1 MLEQIRV
8 KQLEDKAL
16 VLSEVNVL
24 DHSYDVVFVGGV
36 LVHEELEQ
44 LALLLG
50 ELMVDLRVSVD
61 LDGDFAAG
69 HMVNRGDDLSKAALS
84 KHFDNLEAV
93 KNLVFGLQNVI
104 SFLIVFICDS
114 C

>member
-1 MLEQIRV
+1 MLEQVRV
-8 KQLEDKAL
+8 EQLEDKAL
-16 VLSEVNVL
+16 MLSEVNVL

-61 LDGDFAAG
+61 LDSDFAPS
-69 HMVNRGDDLSKAALS
+69 HMVD
-84 KHFDNLEAV
+84 
-93 KNLVFGLQNVI
+93 
-104 SFLIVFICDS
+104 C
-114 C
+114 